1 MNMKAIRLMGKDDLQ
16 VVSVPVPEFADDE
29 VLVKTGGAYIC
40 GTDVRMFKN
49 GTKVMPLTLGHEFA
63 GTIAAVGKSVKG
75 YKAGMRV
82 AVAPN
87 YGCGICD
94 QCVSGNTHL
103 CDTILAIGVQMDG
116 GFAEYVKI
124 PAPAVVQGNLSLI
137 PDQLSLADAAMAEP
151 LSCVYNSFERAA
163 LHPGDTVLIIGAG
176 PIGLLHAKVYLMAG
190 AGMVIMNDMN
200 EERLAVCKKDEP
212 AIVTLGPDGLREK
225 LLALTNGRGAD
236 VVVTAASVPVVQQ
249 TAFDL
254 AALNG
259 RVIFFGGLPA
269 GKEIVPLDTNI
280 IHYKMITVTG
290 TSRQSL
296 RQYRT
301 CLDLIAKGLIRVGGV
316 VTASLSLDEAAQA
329 FDLSVRG
336 IGLKTGFHIG

>member
-1 MNMKAIRLMGKDDLQ
+1 MNMKAIRLFGKDDLR
-16 VVSVPVPEFADDE
+16 VVSVPVPEIADDE
-29 VLVKTGGAYIC
+29 VLLKTGGAFIC

-49 GTKVMPLTLGHEFA
+49 GNKVMPLTLGHEFA
-63 GTIAAVGKSVKG
+63 GTIAAVGRLVKG
-75 YKAGMRV
+75 YKEGMRV

-94 QCVSGNTHL
+94 RCVSGDTHL
-103 CDTILAIGVQMDG
+103 CDSILAIGVQMDG
-116 GFAEYVKI
+116 GFAEYVRI
-124 PAPAVVQGNLSLI
+124 PAPAVTQGNISVIGDSLSF
-137 PDQLSLADAAMAEP
+137 ADAAMAEP
-151 LSCVYNSFERAA
+151 LSCVYNSFERSAVK
-163 LHPGDTVLIIGAG
+163 PGDTVLVIGAG

-200 EERLAVCKKDEP
+200 GERLAVCKKDEP
-212 AIVTLGPDGLREK
+212 AIVTLGPDGFKERFLE
-225 LLALTNGRGAD
+225 LTRGRGAD
-236 VVVTAASVPVVQQ
+236 VVVTAASVAAVQQ
-249 TAFDL
+249 MAFDL

-269 GKEIVPLDTNI
+269 GKEIVPLDTNV

-296 RQYRT
+296 HQYRK
-301 CLDLIAKGLIRVGGV
+301 CLELIDKGLVTVGGV
-316 VTASLSLDEAAQA
+316 VTASLSLDEAAEA

-336 IGLKTGFHIG
+336 VGLKTGFHFQ